1 VDSVEG
7 GRLGFTK
14 SLAIEVGRHGV
25 RVNAIAPDLMDTSQ
39 TPAEAHT
46 SGLAHS
52 TAAEWW

>member
-1 VDSVEG
+1 LKAGVSA
-7 GRLGFTK
+7 FTK

-25 RVNAIAPDLMDTSQ
+25 RVSAIAPDLMDTSQ